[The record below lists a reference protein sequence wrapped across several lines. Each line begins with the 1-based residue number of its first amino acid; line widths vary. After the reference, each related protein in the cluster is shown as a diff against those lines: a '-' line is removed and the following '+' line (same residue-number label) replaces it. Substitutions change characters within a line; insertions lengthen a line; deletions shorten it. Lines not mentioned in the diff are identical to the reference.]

1 MSSFR
6 VTPLALCILLAA
18 CGDDR
23 GRAADTSSAPAA
35 DSTSE
40 LARARS
46 CGIGPET
53 GVGAITPT
61 GVGKVRVGATL
72 TELTP
77 DCEIVAD
84 TVIPG
89 PEGTQER
96 RIRVTLGSDVADI
109 VVDSEKVWRIEITT
123 PRFRTADS
131 LGVGSS
137 AAQLKRGRGNV
148 ATGEGNVAIVR
159 DDHCGMSFLMRGA
172 RQTSTWASI
181 PDSARVHRV
190 LVHGCPTSPPG

>member
-1 MSSFR
+1 MSPFR
-6 VTPLALCILLAA
+6 VAPLALCILLAA

-23 GRAADTSSAPAA
+23 GRAADTSSAPA

-40 LARARS
+40 LARTRT
-46 CGIGPET
+46 CGIGAET

-61 GVGKVRVGATL
+61 GVGKVRVGAAL
-72 TELTP
+72 TELTA

-96 RIRVTLGSDVADI
+96 RIRVTLGSEFADI
-109 VVDSEKVWRIEITT
+109 VVDSEKVWRIEIST
-123 PRFRTADS
+123 PRFRTGDS
-131 LGVGSS
+131 LGVGST

-172 RQTSTWASI
+172 RPTSTWASI

-190 LVHGCPTSPPG
+190 LVYGCPTPPPG